1 MRNAAKLSLLFGIGT
16 ILAEDDKVSKRKT
29 KTVIAAV
36 LLVLECLALLLF
48 GILCSKM
55 DSVRIRGDVSAPRGM
70 HLTLNKD
77 ISFNQYGIHYYYPA
91 GTVFEPFRFSADD
104 SVGCYLPM
112 DEIEDYEPGFSEVAW
127 FTTDI
132 FEEQDRIREQ
142 VDEAI
147 KVQNE
152 LRQEDY
158 SQGIKTTVII
168 TVCWLVLGA
177 VLVLIL
183 SKNDTYCMLYILE
196 IVILLTTIV
205 FYIVVAMN
213 PY

>member
-1 MRNAAKLSLLFGIGT
+1 
-16 ILAEDDKVSKRKT
+16 
-29 KTVIAAV
+29 